1 MSLDAHAID
10 KDHVKSLVIPDQ
22 LDDLGGESNDN
33 LDISLRQ
40 ALAVRVSKSLQT
52 TLDVEQLIKL
62 FSQQIKPAI
71 PHEKLGYHND
81 QASLHISH
89 GRDSRYTQA
98 YQLVVHGEPLGTI
111 EISRKWDFTTE
122 ESNIFEYALCSLVYP
137 LRNSLLYRQALLAA
151 HKDALTGVY
160 NRSTLD
166 DSLTREIKL
175 AHRYQR
181 PLAMIILD
189 IDHFKSVNDT
199 YGHAV
204 GDQVIKAIAERTGK
218 CIRSTD
224 ILFRYGGEEFVALL
238 SNTDLQGAQL
248 LAERIRAAV
257 EQEQICCGDQT
268 LRVTA
273 SLGVAELAANEN
285 QAQFFTRA
293 DQALYQAKREGR
305 NRVCLA
311 EKTP

>member
-1 MSLDAHAID
+1 MSLDAHALN
-10 KDHVKSLVIPDQ
+10 KEHVKSLVIPDQ
-22 LDDLGGESNDN
+22 LDDLGSGDS
-33 LDISLRQ
+33 LDASLRQ

-71 PHEKLGYHND
+71 PHEKLSYRND
-81 QASLHISH
+81 DAALQVTH
-89 GRDSRYTQA
+89 GRGGRYTQS
-98 YQLVVHGEPLGTI
+98 YELVVHGERLGTI
-111 EISRKWDFTTE
+111 EISRKWDFTAE

-160 NRSTLD
+160 NRSTLED
-166 DSLTREIKL
+166 TLTREIKL

-189 IDHFKSVNDT
+189 IDHFKSVNDQH
-199 YGHAV
+199 GHAT
-204 GDQVIKAIAERTGK
+204 GDEVIKTIARCTGN

-238 SNTDLQGAQL
+238 SNTDLKGASL
-248 LAERIRAAV
+248 LAERIREAV
-257 EQEQICCGDQT
+257 AGKTICCGDT
-268 LRVTA
+268 ELNVTV
-273 SLGVAELAANEN
+273 SLGVAELAEGEK
-285 QAQFFTRA
+285 QAQFFARA
-293 DQALYQAKREGR
+293 DQALYQAKNAGR
-305 NRVCLA
+305 NRVCTA
-311 EKTP
+311 E